1 MIDNARSLAGAVVA
15 AASLTL
21 LSPAGVLAAGPSSG
35 PPAASQPSGSTA
47 PTTTTSSPAT
57 GIIRIS
63 DQKTTTYWAYTA
75 NAAVIH
81 SAPQRSARAVG
92 RLHYTT
98 EDGLNE
104 VYLALDKMT
113 DDHGTHWLHITVP
126 GRPNGRTG
134 WVIASSLGPLHVN
147 HEHMVINRG
156 AERLTLYRNGRQ
168 IFSAPVGVGAP
179 GTDTP
184 AGKFWVREMFGGFNN
199 AAYGPY
205 AIGTSAYSPTLT
217 DWPGGGVVGIHG
229 TDQPNL
235 IPGRPSHGCV
245 RLKNS
250 AVTQLYH
257 VLQLGTPITIS

>member
-1 MIDNARSLAGAVVA
+1 MIDNARNLAGAVACA
-15 AASLTL
+15 ATLTVL
-21 LSPAGVLAAGPSSG
+21 APAGALAAGASPGSSSSG
-35 PPAASQPSGSTA
+35 QPSGST
-47 PTTTTSSPAT
+47 PTTTSSPAT
-57 GIIRIS
+57 GIVHIS
-63 DQKTTTYWAYTA
+63 DQRTTTYWAYPA
-75 NAAVIH
+75 SAAVIH
-81 SAPQRSARAVG
+81 SAPQRSARVVG
-92 RLHYTT
+92 HLHYTT

-104 VYLALDKMT
+104 VYLALAKMT
-113 DDHGTHWLHITVP
+113 DDHGTHWLQIRFP
-126 GRPNGRTG
+126 GRPDRTG
-134 WVIASSLGPLHVN
+134 WVLASTLGPLHVN

-156 AERLTLYRNGRQ
+156 AERLTLYRNGHQ
-168 IFSAPVGVGAP
+168 IFSAPVGVGAR

-184 AGKFWVREMFGGFNN
+184 SGAYWVREMFGGFNN

-257 VLQLGTPITIS
+257 KLQLGTPITIS